1 MILSLIWFILHWD
14 IIHFD
19 FWVYSLPPVLA
30 FKAKMQRSVKWS
42 QQTWP
47 GLSLHFRTEPA
58 ISMTLPGSPA
68 FSDVIT
74 ETQQLMLPHT
84 PLLFHNRKG
93 PCHAWALK
101 RRYQIIPKPSV
112 CWSYKDKFPPSIRPV
127 KNKERRAT
135 WTLQKVTD
143 QEKRKKKCRLLW
155 RVSFLY
161 KKSVQNYYI
170 VQILIKTTICAPL
183 ASNYTS

>member
-14 IIHFD
+14 IVYFD

-30 FKAKMQRSVKWS
+30 FKVKMQRSVKWS
-42 QQTWP
+42 QQVWP

-68 FSDVIT
+68 PSDVIT
-74 ETQQLMLPHT
+74 ETQHQLMLPHT
-84 PLLFHNRKG
+84 PLLFPNRKG
-93 PCHAWALK
+93 LCHTWALK

-127 KNKERRAT
+127 KNKDSDLCDKSHVDTSKSHRSKE
-135 WTLQKVTD
+135 
-143 QEKRKKKCRLLW
+143 KKKMSSSLEG
-155 RVSFLY
+155 SFL
-161 KKSVQNYYI
+161 I
-170 VQILIKTTICAPL
+170 
-183 ASNYTS
+183 